1 MNYSSK
7 LSNDRRTNYF
17 FLSQS
22 YFTFFSTNQYIYIR
36 CYEYY
41 LEKVDPRDTSI
52 LTRLGNLLVK
62 ENNQAAAVDVY
73 QKVLDIDDTL
83 HNVWFNKGNAQMHIG
98 DMDGE

>member
-1 MNYSSK
+1 M
-7 LSNDRRTNYF
+7 
-17 FLSQS
+17 
-22 YFTFFSTNQYIYIR
+22 
-36 CYEYY
+36 
-41 LEKVDPRDTSI
+41 DPRDTSI

-98 DMDGE
+98 DLDGEWGIILHNCFEGPVIR

>member
-1 MNYSSK
+1 MVVG
-7 LSNDRRTNYF
+7 LIYF
-17 FLSQS
+17 KFHFTFFGPIYFKF
-22 YFTFFSTNQYIYIR
+22 YFTFFSTYQCR

-98 DMDGE
+98 DLEGE